1 MGLYAG
7 EDHRITSKTPELLE
21 KLIEYNKPVTIKVYS
36 GTYHAFFNN
45 TRPQIYNEKA
55 SNDAWEMS
63 LKFFESNLF

>member
-1 MGLYAG
+1 
-7 EDHRITSKTPELLE
+7 LLE